1 MNTPEHLKRLILDI
15 PGVTTLFTPDPQWP
29 RNPGIPAGTDGPPDP
44 TTPLSTRSGPTKV
57 QVRIGVDDSRPA
69 PELARSVAEIIRHHL
84 TTGPSETPGPITINV
99 QIGLITSTIAAAPAD
114 LATTSEDQIP
124 D

>member
-29 RNPGIPAGTDGPPDP
+29 RNPGILAGTDGLPDP
-44 TTPLSTRSGPTKV
+44 TTPLSTRSGATRV

-69 PELARSVAEIIRHHL
+69 PELARSVAGFIRHHL
-84 TTGPSETPGPITINV
+84 TTGPSGTPGPITINV
-99 QIGLITSTIAAAPAD
+99 QIGLITSTIAAASAD
-114 LATTSEDQIP
+114 LAKTSGDQIP